1 MRTNTSALQKAKY
14 KLKILDAE
22 KADDTKKKKKVIK
35 QNDEYLLKAI
45 SSAMLCTEYIQP
57 EQTRLKE
64 LIAEYQNQQDT
75 DKYWEIKSN
84 YYKDQIEIIEETY
97 PLFSAEAKRRKNL
110 IQTINSTGQWEIER
124 EKCKEDTLYWFDNY
138 AWTSDPRKVGIWS
151 LPFMLYPYQRE
162 AVTWLEDLIFSKK
175 TSGVI
180 EKSRDLG
187 FSWLLISLFYK
198 HFQHS
203 EGFHALIGSI
213 TANECDTI
221 GDPSS
226 MFEKIREQAR
236 LQPVG
241 LLPSG
246 WDRNISYMK
255 AINPVTKSTITGS
268 TSNADFGRGGR
279 FSCLT
284 GDTLIQTPDGN
295 RPIKELAET
304 AYPEIIGIDGKI
316 KKVRGYIV
324 KPKEPVYKVTTR
336 GGFSLTG
343 TKDHPLLKV
352 RTNGELEKT
361 EISKL
366 KVHDKL
372 RLITNTPKGIDTMS
386 LETAKILGYLV
397 SEGYVVRTDGT
408 IQFCNSNKEIV
419 EDFDTLWKSVFPN
432 TNPRYTENTSISSIT
447 GKTSCWKT
455 ITINSVKTRK
465 YLKELGLTYTKSAY
479 KEIPEAILKG
489 TKDIKINFLQS
500 LFEGDGSIGTYN
512 GKFRVSYSSQ
522 SIKLLTQL
530 QILLLEF
537 GIISTKIT
545 GKNRKELNLHMNGYN
560 GFLFCQQIGFISTI
574 KKSKQPTELPDG
586 WRVKP
591 FDAEIISIEEA
602 GEEIT
607 YDLECEGHK
616 FIANGLA
623 SHNCILFDEF
633 SSFEMDT
640 AAMTASSQSSPCKIY
655 NSTAKGMGN
664 EFYRLANSGKI
675 EKKTFHWTVHP
686 YKTQSWYDYQK
697 IEMSD
702 IQIAQELDINYESS
716 QHNKVYS
723 EYQEHIHVVTKSEVI
738 RALPSF
744 GDMHGNFRIPFG
756 HSIYMGEDVGQ
767 TEEHAHMMLWFAT
780 LKENTITTDGIDLSG
795 SVLIYRELQ
804 QSPKSPPRIWAES
817 IKKAEGDLEKNMVSG
832 RFISHEAV
840 TEAEI
845 YSDEYGL
852 NFINWKPDYTTGI
865 SRVKDY
871 LDVVF
876 KESIHPFRE
885 YTRKQKY
892 PNAPPILGRPHIY
905 IVVDDEQGELLFNE
919 STNSYSIIP
928 AKDNNGFIRTR
939 FEFPLYHYPQSEL
952 GKEVKRMRPRKKDD
966 DALDVIRCIATE
978 CFPPVNKENRFASI
992 EKELPSGLRLD
1003 SIRELPTESLGMA
1016 FLQRNQ
1022 QIREKNKHLESIGI
1036 NYRDQL
1042 IKDRLC

>member
-151 LPFMLYPYQRE
+151 LPFILYPYQRE

-279 FSCLT
+279 FS
-284 GDTLIQTPDGN
+284 
-295 RPIKELAET
+295 
-304 AYPEIIGIDGKI
+304 
-316 KKVRGYIV
+316 
-324 KPKEPVYKVTTR
+324 
-336 GGFSLTG
+336 
-343 TKDHPLLKV
+343 
-352 RTNGELEKT
+352 
-361 EISKL
+361 
-366 KVHDKL
+366 
-372 RLITNTPKGIDTMS
+372 
-386 LETAKILGYLV
+386 
-397 SEGYVVRTDGT
+397 
-408 IQFCNSNKEIV
+408 
-419 EDFDTLWKSVFPN
+419 
-432 TNPRYTENTSISSIT
+432 
-447 GKTSCWKT
+447 
-455 ITINSVKTRK
+455 
-465 YLKELGLTYTKSAY
+465 
-479 KEIPEAILKG
+479 
-489 TKDIKINFLQS
+489 
-500 LFEGDGSIGTYN
+500 
-512 GKFRVSYSSQ
+512 
-522 SIKLLTQL
+522 
-530 QILLLEF
+530 
-537 GIISTKIT
+537 
-545 GKNRKELNLHMNGYN
+545 
-560 GFLFCQQIGFISTI
+560 
-574 KKSKQPTELPDG
+574 
-586 WRVKP
+586 
-591 FDAEIISIEEA
+591 
-602 GEEIT
+602 
-607 YDLECEGHK
+607 
-616 FIANGLA
+616 
-623 SHNCILFDEF
+623 CILFDEF